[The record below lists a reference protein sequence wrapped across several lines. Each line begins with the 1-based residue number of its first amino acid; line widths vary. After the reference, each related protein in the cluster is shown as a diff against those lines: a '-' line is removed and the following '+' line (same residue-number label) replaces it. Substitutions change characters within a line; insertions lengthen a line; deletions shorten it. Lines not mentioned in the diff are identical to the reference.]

1 MARQS
6 IKPTDSELQI
16 LHVLWANGPQ
26 TVREV
31 NDDINSK
38 LAAKTKETGYTT
50 TLKLM
55 QIMSDKGLVTRDTSK
70 RTHIYKADITESD
83 TQQNLLETFVNTT
96 FKGSAMSLV
105 MQALG
110 NHKASQEELDQIKQ
124 LINKLENQ

>member
-1 MARQS
+1 MARQP

-16 LHVLWANGPQ
+16 LNVLWANGPQ
-26 TVREV
+26 TVRQV

-38 LAAKTKETGYTT
+38 LAPETKETGYTT

-55 QIMSDKGLVTRDTSK
+55 QIMADKGLVTRDTSQ
-70 RTHIYKADITESD
+70 RTHIYKSDISESD

-110 NHKASQEELDQIKQ
+110 NHKASKEELDQIKQ